1 MLLHCEMCLRSELSQ
16 MPIIQKLGNN
26 WQQLSWSWRAA
37 ACITWYTIAN
47 IVHLLPDWQLAL
59 PFSAAWCEPSPTCM
73 PTHTLPTTLPYSL
86 KRPRCPSFL
95 LVQVITIIVIF
106 FSSVGGLMVNCQ
118 TAGIFCFSTTESI
131 NLYHR
136 SSIVKWKTI

>member
-1 MLLHCEMCLRSELSQ
+1 MSEIRAVTDAHYPEVLKSCSMYYLIHYSQ
-16 MPIIQKLGNN
+16 YCTFTARLTTCAT
-26 WQQLSWSWRAA
+26 LFCTAR
-37 ACITWYTIAN
+37 
-47 IVHLLPDWQLAL
+47 
-59 PFSAAWCEPSPTCM
+59 FSAAWCEPSPTCM

-95 LVQVITIIVIF
+95 LVQVITIIVVF